1 MSKRNAKQRS
11 EPAAVTITDT
21 DLGSEHAA
29 ERIRPLLAERDG
41 EVHVTLEKEPV
52 SDQYVDA
59 VFGALMESAM
69 AAGGRRLA
77 AEWKNRLRVA
87 GSAKGRAQLA
97 MAGTINLDL
106 RFGMLA
112 PPLAAQAGCHTD
124 VLRHEQ
130 QDADCIARLAVHGIA
145 TDSEVHKMRQ
155 RLVKRIVKAVVEDTR
170 PQTLGVNRKDPG
182 KADRRAPLRGSA
194 RSDDPRIV

>member
-1 MSKRNAKQRS
+1 MTTTRKRRS

-21 DLGSEHAA
+21 DVGSEHAA

-77 AEWKNRLRVA
+77 VEWKNRLRVA
-87 GSAKGRAQLA
+87 GGAKGRAQLA
-97 MAGTINLDL
+97 MAGTIDLDL
-106 RFGMLA
+106 RFGMLC
-112 PPLAAQAGCHTD
+112 PPLAAQAGCRPEVIEH
-124 VLRHEQ
+124 Q
-130 QDADCIARLAVHGIA
+130 QRDADSIARLAVRGIA
-145 TDSEVHKMRQ
+145 TDGEAHKMRQ
-155 RLVKRIVKAVVEDTR
+155 RLVKHIVKAVIEDTQ
-170 PQTLGVNRKDPG
+170 PQTLGTNRKDAE
-182 KADRRAPLRGSA
+182 KAGAAADTKQRTPHARR
-194 RSDDPRIV
+194 

>member
-1 MSKRNAKQRS
+1 MTINGPSRS
-11 EPAAVTITDT
+11 EQ
-21 DLGSEHAA
+21 A
-29 ERIRPLLAERDG
+29 EKLIRPLLADRWG
-41 EVHVTLEKEPV
+41 EVHLTLENDLV
-52 SDQYVDA
+52 SNDCIDA
-59 VFGALMESAM
+59 LFGKLMQSAM

-77 AEWKNRLRVA
+77 AEWKSRLHVVGKA
-87 GSAKGRAQLA
+87 NERAQRA
-97 MAGTINLDL
+97 MARTIDLDL

-130 QDADCIARLAVHGIA
+130 QDADCIARLAVRGIA
-145 TDSEVHKMRQ
+145 TDGEVHKMRQ
-155 RLVKRIVKAVVEDTR
+155 RLVKRIVKAVGEDTR

-194 RSDDPRIV
+194 RADDPRIV